1 MFQDRY
7 DKLKNAAMLKIVLT
21 DLKNIMRDP
30 SLIIICIAPL
40 LMLALLRFG
49 YPPLLDAWPEANQY
63 IYIILAA
70 FCITG
75 ALMPGIAMAF
85 VMLDE
90 KDQHLDAVLRVLPIS
105 FERIVWCRMGLIYV
119 FGFLS
124 CILMLGFTGIFTGTF
139 LQMLLL
145 ALLVAASAPL
155 LAMIPAFLA
164 NNKIEGATYTKALN
178 FMVILPVVAFIF
190 PGNWSW
196 AMAVFPAWWVYFAFQ
211 NLAHWPWFVFAIAGG
226 LVYHGLLM
234 VAVQRFFLR

>member
-1 MFQDRY
+1 
-7 DKLKNAAMLKIVLT
+7 MLKIVLT

-30 SLIIICIAPL
+30 SLIIICLAPL

-49 YPPLLDAWPEANQY
+49 YPPLQEAWPEADQY

-105 FERIVWCRMGLIYV
+105 FERIVMYRMGLIYV

-155 LAMIPAFLA
+155 LAMIPAFMA
-164 NNKIEGATYTKALN
+164 TNKIEGATYTKALN
-178 FMVILPVVAFIF
+178 FMILLPVVAFLF
-190 PGNWSW
+190 PGSWGW
-196 AMAVFPAWWVYFAFQ
+196 AMAVFPAWWVYFAFE
-211 NLAHWPWFVFAIAGG
+211 NLNHWPWFVFAIVGG
-226 LVYHGLLM
+226 LVYHGLLLLL
-234 VAVQRFFLR
+234 VQRYFLRKIA